1 MSYDIRTWTPLEPTP
16 ARLRGAWEAARTVE
30 GRDWLI
36 SASAT
41 AQVAVEDIP
50 EQIANA
56 LPGISYVIELHL
68 EPFDAPAS
76 ARTRLRQIAKQIATA
91 CHGAVEDPQADTV
104 TLGTRVQRLAPL
116 GTSDEATLLKMGF
129 WYESGPMTTPA
140 AAGDLLDVLSLHL
153 PEAVPARYGEFEPP
167 QFRLDRD
174 GLPHLTKFMHQHW
187 HEMAVYYP
195 SRPVAH
201 MQISHPEKI
210 GPSPMGYRSGHLSID
225 IDLDALRQP
234 GWRTALTRAWRGLL
248 QFVQPFYADV
258 RHLKHYT
265 RARGRYWVAPK
276 TEHHPICSWW
286 WSGVPAGSVY
296 AIALGK
302 PYIDLWPEF
311 GAAAERLGSVF
322 TQTAPDWQAG
332 APTLGQLTI
341 PPRMG
346 QPGPEFNINP
356 DRKYPPEWPFA
367 PPRSKR

>member
-1 MSYDIRTWTPLEPTP
+1 MSYDIRIWTPLEPTP

-36 SASAT
+36 SASAI
-41 AQVAVEDIP
+41 AQVAAEDVP

-76 ARTRLRQIAKQIATA
+76 ARARLRQIAKQIATA
-91 CHGAVEDPQADTV
+91 GHGAVEDPQADTV

-153 PEAVPARYGEFEPP
+153 PE
-167 QFRLDRD
+167 
-174 GLPHLTKFMHQHW
+174 
-187 HEMAVYYP
+187 
-195 SRPVAH
+195 
-201 MQISHPEKI
+201 
-210 GPSPMGYRSGHLSID
+210 
-225 IDLDALRQP
+225 
-234 GWRTALTRAWRGLL
+234 
-248 QFVQPFYADV
+248 
-258 RHLKHYT
+258 
-265 RARGRYWVAPK
+265 
-276 TEHHPICSWW
+276 
-286 WSGVPAGSVY
+286 
-296 AIALGK
+296 
-302 PYIDLWPEF
+302 
-311 GAAAERLGSVF
+311 RLGSVF
-322 TQTAPDWQAG
+322 NQTAPDWQAG